1 MAKTKISEISFEQ
14 KLALKNAFSNAAEQA
29 EFEQET
35 IAIYYGIS
43 LSLLQQWRCNGGGPK
58 FKKIGRTILYQ
69 KSDVLDFFKQ
79 KYENTSQYQNKA
91 S

>member
-1 MAKTKISEISFEQ
+1 MVKQKITDMSLEH
-14 KLALKNAFSNAAEQA
+14 KLALKNAFSNAVEQA

-43 LSLLQQWRCNGGGPK
+43 LSLLQQWRCNGAGPK

-79 KYENTSQYQNKA
+79 KYENTSQYQRKA

>member
-1 MAKTKISEISFEQ
+1 MAKAKISEIPFEQ
-14 KLALKNAFSNAAEQA
+14 KLALKNAFSNAVEQA

-43 LSLLQQWRCNGGGPK
+43 VSLLQQWRCNGGGPK

-69 KSDVLDFFKQ
+69 KSDVLIFFKQ

>member
-1 MAKTKISEISFEQ
+1 MAKAKISEIPFEQ
-14 KLALKNAFSNAAEQA
+14 KLALKNAFSNAVEQA

-43 LSLLQQWRCNGGGPK
+43 ISLLQQWRCNGGGPK

>member
-1 MAKTKISEISFEQ
+1 MAKAKISEISFEQ
-14 KLALKNAFSNAAEQA
+14 KLALRNAFSNATEHT

-69 KSDVLDFFKQ
+69 KSDVLIFFKQ

>member
-1 MAKTKISEISFEQ
+1 MAKAKISEIPFEQ

-43 LSLLQQWRCNGGGPK
+43 ISLLQQWRCNGGGPK

-69 KSDVLDFFKQ
+69 KSDVLDF
-79 KYENTSQYQNKA
+79 
-91 S
+91 

>member
-1 MAKTKISEISFEQ
+1 MAKVKISEIPFEQ
-14 KLALKNAFSNAAEQA
+14 KLALRNAFSNAKEQT

-79 KYENTSQYQNKA
+79 KYENTSQYQRKA